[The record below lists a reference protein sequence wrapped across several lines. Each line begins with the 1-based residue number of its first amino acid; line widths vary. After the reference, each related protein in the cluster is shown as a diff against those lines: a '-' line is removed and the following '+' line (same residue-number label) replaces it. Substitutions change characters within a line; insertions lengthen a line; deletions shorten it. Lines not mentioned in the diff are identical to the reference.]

1 MPTKKRPP
9 DDDLPYYTQPRFKG
23 SAKDVIRSFAD
34 AQRRMIRRLADDLRS
49 DRYGRFGGR
58 TGKIMAA
65 LAGSE
70 SSLLGH
76 VDAFERA
83 ALEPG
88 LGAPLDARART
99 VLANVI
105 ADSGFVTAADA
116 REQIPTADEAKF
128 DQGLT
133 GKLVEEAS
141 DIADKLNDIGAA
153 IPVIGRVFAGLA
165 AIVRDIGIF
174 ARLVGGI
181 SGGDEAAEQV
191 EKKLDFALQRL
202 VDLLDGQERLG
213 GGQSIITEIVQRI
226 DRETTD
232 IERKV
237 LELAQLLGSTLVGMP
252 WNVDPNRITTTPNE
266 VPSRDVKQELH
277 DIEAI
282 LRALYLIVVGQ
293 ALPPPGGITP
303 PGGSGGGGI
312 PGISVPV
319 IPDRPP
325 LLDGRL
331 KKIFVFEQDVF
342 RPASA
347 NDLRVVAVRTPAF
360 DLSGFVDLTQ
370 LRAGDIVEIETAV
383 SVAGRPHRL
392 FDRQRFDRPRLV
404 TLADFARGENR
415 LSGTD
420 IRVTLR
426 QPQSG
431 DGFATPVEVTYQ
443 FVVES
448 Q

>member
-9 DDDLPYYTQPRFKG
+9 DDDLPYYTRPRFKG

-34 AQRRMIRRLADDLRS
+34 AQRRMIRRLAGDLRS

-70 SSLLGH
+70 PSLLGH
-76 VDAFERA
+76 VDAFESA

-99 VLANVI
+99 ILANVI

-116 REQIPTADEAKF
+116 RQQIPTADEAKF

-202 VDLLDGQERLG
+202 VDLLAGQERLG

-303 PGGSGGGGI
+303 PGGGGGGGI

-319 IPDRPP
+319 IPDQPP

-370 LRAGDIVEIETAV
+370 LRAGDVVEIETAV

-404 TLADFARGENR
+404 ALADFARGENR

-426 QPQSG
+426 QPLSG
-431 DGFATPVEVTYQ
+431 DAFATPIEVPYQ

>member
-9 DDDLPYYTQPRFKG
+9 DGNLPYYTRPRFKG
-23 SAKDVIRSFAD
+23 SAKDVILSFAD
-34 AQRRMIRRLADDLRS
+34 AQRRMIHRLADELRS

-70 SSLLGH
+70 PSLLGH

-83 ALEPG
+83 ALETG
-88 LGAPLDARART
+88 LGGQLDATART
-99 VLANVI
+99 ILANVI

-116 REQIPTADEAKF
+116 REQIPPADEAKF

-133 GKLVEEAS
+133 GKLVEESS

-153 IPVIGRVFAGLA
+153 IPVIGPVFAGLA

-174 ARLVGGI
+174 ARLVGDI

-191 EKKLDFALQRL
+191 EKKFDFALQRL
-202 VDLLDGQERLG
+202 VDLGLGQERLG
-213 GGQSIITEIVQRI
+213 AGQSIITEIVQRI

-252 WNVDPNRITTTPNE
+252 WNVDPNRITTVPNE
-266 VPSRDVKQELH
+266 VPRRDVKQELH

-282 LRALYLIVVGQ
+282 LRLLYSIVVGQ
-293 ALPPPGGITP
+293 ALPPAGGITRP
-303 PGGSGGGGI
+303 GGGI

-319 IPDRPP
+319 IPDQPP

-342 RPASA
+342 RPMSA
-347 NDLRVVAVRTPAF
+347 NDVRVVSVRTPAF
-360 DLSGFVDLTQ
+360 DLSGFADLTQ
-370 LRAGDIVEIETAV
+370 LRAGDVVEIESAV
-383 SVAGRPHRL
+383 SLAGRPHRL
-392 FDRQRFDRPRLV
+392 FDRQRFDGPRLV

-420 IRVTLR
+420 VRVTFR
-426 QPQSG
+426 QPQSR
-431 DGFATPVEVTYQ
+431 DAFATPIEVPYQ